1 MYGKNSPVE
10 KRRLAMKKT
19 LLTLAAV
26 LALSGSAFAA
36 NTTHPVKH
44 VPAAT
49 CIGTKTNVK
58 LDCTSTGSVE
68 KKGSKETTAD
78 SKGPRL
84 GISINPWIVPSAF

>member
-1 MYGKNSPVE
+1 
-10 KRRLAMKKT
+10 MKKT

-44 VPAAT
+44 APVAACVDT
-49 CIGTKTNVK
+49 RTVK
-58 LDCTSTGSVE
+58 LDCASTGSVE
-68 KKGSKETTAD
+68 KKGATQNTAEG
-78 SKGPRL
+78 KGPRL